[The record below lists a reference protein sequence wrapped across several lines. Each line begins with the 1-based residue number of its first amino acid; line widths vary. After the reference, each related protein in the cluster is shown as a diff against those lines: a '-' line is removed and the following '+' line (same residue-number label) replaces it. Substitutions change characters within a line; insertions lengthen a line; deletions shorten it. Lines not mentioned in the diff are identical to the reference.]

1 MKVYEQKKTDGGNS
15 LSQDIK
21 EQKFISEDKGNSK
34 NKDKYYVVY
43 MQKSENENNNE
54 KEIKNSNEEIENKK
68 NKNHNRKNK
77 NKERNEK
84 ISSTFNTHLI
94 SNEDKVEN
102 KQAKSPK
109 AKSPKHPHGRVQLV
123 KEYTVKN

>member
-1 MKVYEQKKTDGGNS
+1 MKVYEQKKTDGGEP

-21 EQKFISEDKGNSK
+21 EQKFINEDKVNSR

-68 NKNHNRKNK
+68 KMKNNKKNK

-84 ISSTFNTHLI
+84 VSSTFNTHLI
-94 SNEDKVEN
+94 SKEDNVEN
-102 KQAKSPK
+102 KQ
-109 AKSPKHPHGRVQLV
+109 AKSPKHPHGRVHLV